1 VVNPEW
7 IAYVGKFP
15 FPEGN
20 ASSRRVYGV
29 ASALVEA
36 GYDVVVG
43 SENIEPPEPCVL
55 YDRKGKGTLSYLGLS
70 ERLSK
75 AASAIRR
82 AYQYLIAVG
91 ERKVRWLDE
100 QPTKPSYVIYYG
112 SSSAFI
118 LRLMSWCRKN
128 NVALIVDVVEW
139 RDASHMVG
147 GGSFSPLNISDK
159 ICMRFLIYR
168 ADGVI
173 AISSYL
179 EKFYLN
185 RKSHVIRI
193 PTLLDTTS
201 FIAKRSNT
209 MPVKKQLTL
218 AYTGESGRGKKD
230 LLNNVIEALFRLNSA
245 GKDVRFIMA
254 GPTPQEILCF
264 SALQSRGIS
273 SSPSWI
279 EALGWQTPDKA
290 LEIVKNADFMPL
302 LRPLNRVSEAGFPT
316 KFAESMA
323 LGTPVI
329 CNLTS
334 DLGQYIHDDVEGL
347 VCRDHSVEAFTE
359 TIERALALPP
369 VQYAEMRIAAR
380 AMAEQS
386 FDYRAYA
393 KPLRRFL
400 KKIR

>member
-1 VVNPEW
+1 MVNPEW

-36 GYDVVVG
+36 GYDVVVL
-43 SENIEPPEPCVL
+43 SEDTEPSKPCVL
-55 YDRKGKGTLSYLGLS
+55 YDRKGKGTLFYLGLS
-70 ERLSK
+70 ERLPK
-75 AASAIRR
+75 AASAIRK
-82 AYQYLIAVG
+82 AYRYLIAVG

-100 QPTKPSYVIYYG
+100 RPTKPSYVIYYG
-112 SSSAFI
+112 SSSAFM
-118 LRLMSWCRKN
+118 LRLISWCRKN

-147 GGSFSPLNISDK
+147 GGFFSPLNISDK
-159 ICMRFLIYR
+159 ICMRFLNHR

-179 EKFYLN
+179 EKYHLS
-185 RKSHVIRI
+185 RKSHVIRVPI
-193 PTLLDTTS
+193 LLDTTS
-201 FIAKRSNT
+201 IIVARSNT
-209 MPVKKQLTL
+209 IIAKKPLTL
-218 AYTGESGRGKKD
+218 AYTGKSGKGKKD
-230 LLNNVIEALFRLNSA
+230 LLNNVIEALFRLNSV
-245 GKDVRFIMA
+245 GKDVCFIMA

-264 SALQSRGIS
+264 PALQSRRIS
-273 SSPSWI
+273 SLPSWI
-279 EALGWQTPDKA
+279 MALGWQTSDRA

-323 LGTPVI
+323 VGTPVI

-334 DLGQYIHDDVEGL
+334 DLGQYVNDGVEGL
-347 VCRDHSVEAFTE
+347 VCRDHSAEVFTE
-359 TIERALALPP
+359 AIERALALSPT
-369 VQYAEMRIAAR
+369 QYAEMRMAAR

-393 KPLRRFL
+393 KPLRCFL
-400 KKIR
+400 NKIQ

>member
-1 VVNPEW
+1 MVNPEW

-29 ASALVEA
+29 ARALVEA

-43 SENIEPPEPCVL
+43 SENTEPTEPCVL
-55 YDRKGKGTLSYLGLS
+55 YDRKGKGILSYIGLS
-70 ERLSK
+70 ERLPK
-75 AASAIRR
+75 AASAIRK

-100 QPTKPSYVIYYG
+100 QPTKPLYVIYYG
-112 SSSAFI
+112 SSSAFM
-118 LRLMSWCRKN
+118 LRLMLWCRKN

-147 GGSFSPLNISDK
+147 GGFFSPLNISDK
-159 ICMRFLIYR
+159 ICMKFLNHR

-179 EKFYLN
+179 GKFYLN
-185 RKSHVIRI
+185 KKSHVIRV

-201 FIAKRSNT
+201 IVAKRSNT
-209 MPVKKQLTL
+209 ILVKKQLTL
-218 AYTGESGRGKKD
+218 AYTGKSGKGKKD
-230 LLNNVIEALFRLNSA
+230 LLNNVIEALFRLNSV
-245 GKDVRFIMA
+245 GKDVHFIMA
-254 GPTPQEILCF
+254 GSAPQEVLCF
-264 SALQSRGIS
+264 SALQSRRIS
-273 SSPSWI
+273 SLPSWI
-279 EALGWQTPDKA
+279 EALGWQTPERA

-334 DLGQYIHDDVEGL
+334 DLGQYVHDGVEGL

-359 TIERALALPP
+359 AIERALALSPT
-369 VQYAEMRIAAR
+369 QYAEMRIAAR

-393 KPLRRFL
+393 KPLRCFL
-400 KKIR
+400 KKIH